1 MDPTAKSEEERR
13 LSKSLQLPTLFTTVL
28 ESNALLR
35 EEIDRMEDSE
45 CTAFDMQRHSSGTEK
60 RNIRRQGSGKESHF
74 EKKLLLLTAA
84 SKEEDVGLE
93 KDSESDVSSQEEETD
108 TDEMSESDEE
118 DNKAT
123 SSLST
128 VQQPCD
134 QLNSGDLRVPLSI
147 TSLSS
152 TEICSTVSGSCSS
165 EGDLFASPGQST
177 IETMWDNFSV
187 DEYAPPLKQKEKD
200 KKCVSEPVQQE
211 WSHRVTIPQPFTMMI
226 RESAKPKKKSK
237 ALIIAEQE
245 KFDRELQE
253 EVECHK
259 KFRALPVPATTY
271 IPLHELSR
279 RENHKQQPQVEC
291 TNEVVHSIRPFSFM
305 KREEEKRQRKLEA
318 LNKGKKADKRVFK
331 AKPTPQN
338 ILSPQISEQLK
349 EKEEYR
355 RILIRVRSQEML
367 AQAELPKNMQVK
379 GREYTVGKLRKETL
393 ENRQSSAF
401 VTKEHTFHPK
411 IKPTI
416 PDHDY
421 LYSQFQQQLAAKRE
435 LRPPTTPKPF
445 LLRTSSTPSPKVH
458 IPEEHSKSSSLKSLG
473 RSGTSVDTL
482 HSRSGS
488 CRPMYSIQMTQAA
501 KLRQSVN
508 ERKLAEDTEK
518 EAEAEE
524 VRRSKREQQREL
536 RNRVVERVQSY
547 DHSAWLQEKQREK
560 LQELRSRHSH
570 TSFACSSITGDN
582 YGIMFGIAQ
591 SCYSST
597 IGTTVDIPN

>member
-1 MDPTAKSEEERR
+1 MDPTAKSEEKERR
-13 LSKSLQLPTLFTTVL
+13 FVSKSLQLPTLFTTVL

-45 CTAFDMQRHSSGTEK
+45 CTAFDMQRHRSGTEK
-60 RNIRRQGSGKESHF
+60 RNLQRQGSRKESHF
-74 EKKLLLLTAA
+74 ETQLLSLKTA
-84 SKEEDVGLE
+84 SEEDIVFE
-93 KDSESDVSSQEEETD
+93 KDSES
-108 TDEMSESDEE
+108 EMSESDEE
-118 DNKAT
+118 DDEGEYSD

-128 VQQPCD
+128 VEQPCD
-134 QLNSGDLRVPLSI
+134 RLNPGDLHAPPPLSI
-147 TSLSS
+147 TSVSS
-152 TEICSTVSGSCSS
+152 TEIGSSGNCSS
-165 EGDLFASPGQST
+165 EGDPFASPGQST

-187 DEYAPPLKQKEKD
+187 DEYAPPLKQKEQKV

-226 RESAKPKKKSK
+226 REAGKPKKKSK

-245 KFDRELQE
+245 KFEREIQE
-253 EVECHK
+253 EVECQK

-271 IPLHELSR
+271 IPLHELR
-279 RENHKQQPQVEC
+279 REHHKQQSQVEC
-291 TNEVVHSIRPFSFM
+291 ANKVVHSIRPFSFM
-305 KREEEKRQRKLEA
+305 KREEEKRQRKLEV
-318 LNKGKKADKRVFK
+318 LNKRTTKKADERVFK
-331 AKPTPQN
+331 AKPTPHN
-338 ILSPQISEQLK
+338 ILSPQISEELK

-393 ENRQSSAF
+393 ENRQGSAF

-445 LLRTSSTPSPKVH
+445 LLRTSSAPSRKVH
-458 IPEEHSKSSSLKSLG
+458 IPEEQSERSKSSSLKSLG
-473 RSGTSVDTL
+473 RSSTSVDTPY
-482 HSRSGS
+482 SRSGL

-501 KLRQSVN
+501 KLRQGVN

-536 RNRVVERVQSY
+536 RTRVVERVQSY

-560 LQELRSRHSH
+560 LQELRSLHNH
-570 TSFACSSITGDN
+570 TSLPRL
-582 YGIMFGIAQ
+582 GI
-591 SCYSST
+591 SYL
-597 IGTTVDIPN
+597 